1 MICKPVQ
8 NEKIVDCRFAI
19 METGK
24 RNEKMKPTYGVSL
37 CSKLPIMYKLM
48 QLIGIVLLYL
58 EDLNGSEDIVGKKC
72 AWLLLID
79 QSTSIC

>member
-8 NEKIVDCRFAI
+8 SEKIVDCRFAM

-24 RNEKMKPTYGVSL
+24 INEKMKPAYGVSL

-58 EDLNGSEDIVGKKC
+58 EDLNGSEDIRGKKC
-72 AWLLLID
+72 A
-79 QSTSIC
+79 